1 MCAMEANNKR
11 VTRPLK
17 LSNEMLRFAYSSHS
31 KTELPNKGIAQYE
44 IQCPFQQQHCNH
56 FYAFFRPFFSRW
68 TIVWLDSLH
77 FKIEKLTF

>member
-56 FYAFFRPFFSRW
+56 FYASFLLALDN
-68 TIVWLDSLH
+68 WLVGL
-77 FKIEKLTF
+77 FTF

>member
-56 FYAFFRPFFSRW
+56 FYAFFRPSSRAGQLVGW
-68 TIVWLDSLH
+68 TLYILR
-77 FKIEKLTF
+77 